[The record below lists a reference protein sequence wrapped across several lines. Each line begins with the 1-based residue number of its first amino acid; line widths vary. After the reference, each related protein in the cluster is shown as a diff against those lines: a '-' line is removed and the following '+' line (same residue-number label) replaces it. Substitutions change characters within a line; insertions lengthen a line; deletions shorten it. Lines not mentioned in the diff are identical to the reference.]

1 MSAREPTAAA
11 GSIGTDFG
19 DQAVFDPSEAATQL
33 AFELDRALEEGQT
46 NFLSA
51 DALRLLMEAVCRS
64 YAARASRG
72 GDETSGA
79 ALALAGDI
87 DRALNEGRAD
97 ILSEAAVQALM
108 AVACR
113 SYSAQIE
120 GGGGY
125 LPLSDRSRVTSTDVM
140 VSASGLLKA
149 ANLAVFELGM
159 WQSWTGR

>member
-1 MSAREPTAAA
+1 MSARKPAAA
-11 GSIGTDFG
+11 KIAARPAGKPAKATAKPPAKP
-19 DQAVFDPSEAATQL
+19 AVAAAPAPGAARDPSAGDTSAS
-33 AFELDRALEEGQT
+33 AL
-46 NFLSA
+46 
-51 DALRLLMEAVCRS
+51 V
-64 YAARASRG
+64 
-72 GDETSGA
+72 
-79 ALALAGDI
+79 LAGDI
-87 DRALNEGRAD
+87 NRALNEGRTD

-120 GGGGY
+120 AGGSY
-125 LPLSDRSRVTSTDVM
+125 LPLSDRARVSSTDVM

>member
-1 MSAREPTAAA
+1 MSARKPVAAKVAARPAGKPAKAAA
-11 GSIGTDFG
+11 KPVAPAEAGAPAVGRAAQADDASAG
-19 DQAVFDPSEAATQL
+19 DTS
-33 AFELDRALEEGQT
+33 AL
-46 NFLSA
+46 
-51 DALRLLMEAVCRS
+51 
-64 YAARASRG
+64 
-72 GDETSGA
+72 

-87 DRALNEGRAD
+87 DRALNEGRTD

-108 AVACR
+108 AAACR

-120 GGGGY
+120 AGGGF
-125 LPLSDRSRVTSTDVM
+125 LPLADRSRVTSTDVM

>member
-1 MSAREPTAAA
+1 MVTGVQTCALPISATAPASPGAA
-11 GSIGTDFG
+11 QAG
-19 DQAVFDPSEAATQL
+19 DVSAGDASAA
-33 AFELDRALEEGQT
+33 D
-46 NFLSA
+46 
-51 DALRLLMEAVCRS
+51 
-64 YAARASRG
+64 
-72 GDETSGA
+72 TSVL

-87 DRALNEGRAD
+87 DRALNEGRID
-97 ILSEAAVQALM
+97 ILNEAAVQALM

-120 GGGGY
+120 AGGGF
-125 LPLSDRSRVTSTDVM
+125 LPLAERSRVTSTDVM

>member
-1 MSAREPTAAA
+1 MSAPK
-11 GSIGTDFG
+11 
-19 DQAVFDPSEAATQL
+19 PAATAPASPGAAQ
-33 AFELDRALEEGQT
+33 AGDA
-46 NFLSA
+46 SA
-51 DALRLLMEAVCRS
+51 AD
-64 YAARASRG
+64 
-72 GDETSGA
+72 TSVL

-87 DRALNEGRAD
+87 DRALSEGRTD

-108 AVACR
+108 AAACR

-120 GGGGY
+120 SGGAY

-140 VSASGLLKA
+140 VTASGLLKS